1 MYQIKVDMVCD
12 IGFYFWRRIINLL
25 MQTTNKTRPE
35 LEKMLEEKRA
45 EYRQVRQAND
55 VFMMKKI
62 EWEGKYIQ
70 KMLDNVVLGDVA
82 MSAPLAPDK
91 MFDVAQY
98 IFG

>member
-1 MYQIKVDMVCD
+1 
-12 IGFYFWRRIINLL
+12 

-35 LEKMLEEKRA
+35 LEKMLSDKRLEWRRA
-45 EYRQVRQAND
+45 KLSGDR
-55 VFMMKKI
+55 FTMKKT

-70 KMLDNVVLGDVA
+70 KMLDRVVLGDNDANVA
-82 MSAPLAPDK
+82 LTAEK